1 MTDVSKAV
9 DFRSKSGDSEAPSNC
24 MPKIEQSNFDR
35 SFDVASE
42 EMPNSLS
49 DANETDQY
57 HQSHELDPIAHLK
70 EDDRFAIQSNDHK
83 MDALEFMPPKR
94 KNNTGEIALTGLLDL
109 VSTEPVALASP
120 LSIIDQYED
129 TTNSR
134 KRLRMK
140 LGRSQA
146 TFDDYITVS
155 N

>member
-1 MTDVSKAV
+1 M
-9 DFRSKSGDSEAPSNC
+9 
-24 MPKIEQSNFDR
+24 
-35 SFDVASE
+35 
-42 EMPNSLS
+42 
-49 DANETDQY
+49 
-57 HQSHELDPIAHLK
+57 DPIAHLK

-120 LSIIDQYED
+120 LSIVDQYED

-134 KRLRMK
+134 KRLRIK
-140 LGRSQA
+140 HGRSQA